1 MCEEGDPNRLRQG
14 PLVNETGERERIQS
28 RYLNWLHEVAAGNT
42 ICKILYI
49 DNMETVTDSR
59 GSQKGNP
66 LSDLACLGLR
76 A

>member
-14 PLVNETGERERIQS
+14 PLVHETGERERTQS

-49 DNMETVTDSR
+49 DNMETVTDSLE
-59 GSQKGNP
+59 GAKKGTP
-66 LSDLACLGLR
+66 
-76 A
+76 